1 MPIPQASRYHADAR
15 RHADEGRQVLD
26 MRSRKPA
33 PQLAVIDCET
43 TGLGRHDRI
52 VEIAVLTLDP
62 DSWETLDEYDTLIN
76 PERDVGPVELHGITA
91 SMVEAAPTFA
101 EVAAPLARRLH
112 GAVLIAH
119 NISFD
124 TRMLGYEFTR
134 LHVEFGAGSG
144 LCTLRATREKL
155 GAACRRHGIAL
166 DNAHRALAD
175 ARATAAL
182 GRKVLTDEERNA
194 AAATVGYLSHSP
206 APRTLRRGGAD
217 AGISEMA
224 RIISLAHYP
233 YSDEALLQYLDAL
246 DWVLDDHYID
256 DEEHA
261 AIKDLARTLG
271 ISDKARED
279 AHRSYLASIIAA
291 AERDGIVTEA
301 EQRLINQ
308 TAAALEITD
317 VAIPDVTD
325 LPSGSRLRPGMRVCF
340 TGNAPETP
348 QAWLEA
354 HAAFAGLQPVD
365 RVTKRGCDL
374 LVAAD
379 TASQSGKAR
388 AARGYG
394 VPVMAV
400 PDFLAQIGSAVR

>member
-1 MPIPQASRYHADAR
+1 M
-15 RHADEGRQVLD
+15 LD
-26 MRSRKPA
+26 MRSRMPL

-52 VEIAVLTLDP
+52 VEIAVVTVDAN
-62 DSWETLDEYDTLIN
+62 SWETLDEYDTLIN

-91 SMVEAAPTFA
+91 SMVQAAPTFA
-101 EVAAPLARRLH
+101 DVAAPLARRLH

-119 NISFD
+119 NLNFD
-124 TRMLGYEFTR
+124 TRMLGYEFAR
-134 LHVEFGAGSG
+134 LQVEFGTGSG
-144 LCTLRATREKL
+144 LCTLKATREKL
-155 GAACRRHGIAL
+155 VAACGRYGIAL

-182 GRKVLTDEERNA
+182 GRETLTGERRDT
-194 AAATVGYLSHSP
+194 AAATVGYLPHSL
-206 APRTLRRGGAD
+206 APRTLRREGTD
-217 AGISEMA
+217 AGMGEMA

-261 AIKDLARTLG
+261 AIRELARALG

-291 AERDGIVTEA
+291 AERDGVVTDD
-301 EQRLINQ
+301 EQRLIRL

-317 VAIPDVTD
+317 VTIPDVTD
-325 LPSGSRLRPGMRVCF
+325 LPPDSRLRPGMRVCF
-340 TGNAPETP
+340 TGNAPGIP
-348 QAWLEA
+348 RARLEA
-354 HAAFAGLQPVD
+354 HAAFANLQPVG

-379 TASQSGKAR
+379 TTSQSAKAR
-388 AARGYG
+388 AARNHR

-400 PDFLAQIGSAVR
+400 SDFLVEIGEAVP